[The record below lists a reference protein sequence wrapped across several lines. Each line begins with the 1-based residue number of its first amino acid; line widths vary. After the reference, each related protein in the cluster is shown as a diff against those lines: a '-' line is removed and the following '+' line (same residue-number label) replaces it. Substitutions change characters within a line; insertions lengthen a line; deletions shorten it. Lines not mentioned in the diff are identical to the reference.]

1 MDKKVRD
8 VYFFGLI
15 FLIVDQAIKF
25 LVESKMVLHES
36 IIVLDNF
43 FSITLVHNLG
53 AAFSILNGN
62 KILLISV
69 GVVAVLLLV
78 MYINSCKSLNDVDVF
93 IYSLLLGG
101 ILGNLLDRILK
112 GYVVDYLSFNFG
124 NYYFPI
130 FNFADICIVV
140 SVLFM
145 ILGSIRG
152 DLWK

>member
-78 MYINSCKSLNDVDVF
+78 MYINSCKSLTDVDVF

>member
-69 GVVAVLLLV
+69 GVIAVLLLV
-78 MYINSCKSLNDVDVF
+78 MYINSCKALTDVDVF

>member
-78 MYINSCKSLNDVDVF
+78 MYINSCKALTDVDVF

>member
-78 MYINSCKSLNDVDVF
+78 MYINSCKPLTDVDVF

>member
-69 GVVAVLLLV
+69 GVIAVLLLV
-78 MYINSCKSLNDVDVF
+78 MYINSCKALTDVDVF

-145 ILGSIRG
+145 ILDSIRG

>member
-1 MDKKVRD
+1 
-8 VYFFGLI
+8 
-15 FLIVDQAIKF
+15 
-25 LVESKMVLHES
+25 MVLHES

-78 MYINSCKSLNDVDVF
+78 MYINSCKSLTDVDVF